1 MEAERAPSGAAGKV
15 AVRPL
20 REDEL
25 DEADRIVRLAFGT
38 FLGLPDPLAFMGDA
52 GFVRTRWRADPAAA
66 FAAEVGGE
74 LVGSN
79 FAANWGSFGFF
90 GPLTVRPDL
99 WDRGVAR
106 RLLEPTMALFERWG
120 TRHVGL
126 FTFPQSP
133 KHLGLYQ
140 AFGFWPRFLTP
151 VMSKAVGGR
160 RDAAGW
166 SGYSAVPEREREGYL
181 GACRELT
188 DAIYGGLDLTGEIR
202 AVQAQGLG
210 ETVLVGGGE
219 RLDGFAVCHCGPGT
233 EAGGGACFVK
243 FGAAR
248 PGRARGRPSSGCWTP
263 ARGWPPPAASRGSW
277 PGSTPPAGRRI
288 AGCWRAA
295 SAPTWWG
302 WRWSGRTSRATTA
315 QTSTSWTIGAE
326 PAGLAKTSRTHGPIT
341 RNRLPYLEPVLGAV
355 AQEAPHP
362 TTHAARSQPLPAGD
376 AEAGPAPRTRALW

>member
-1 MEAERAPSGAAGKV
+1 MEARQALAGGI
-15 AVRPL
+15 AIRPL
-20 REDEL
+20 REDDL
-25 DEADRIVRLAFGT
+25 GEADRIMRLAFGT

-52 GFVRTRWRADPAAA
+52 GYVRTRWRADPAAA
-66 FAAEVGGE
+66 LAAEAGGE

-120 TRHVGL
+120 TRHAGL

-151 VMSKAVGGR
+151 VLSKAVGGAGG
-160 RDAAGW
+160 AAGW
-166 SGYSAVPEREREGYL
+166 SRYGELPEREREAAV

-188 DAIYGGLDLTGEIR
+188 GAIYDGLDLSAEVQV
-202 AVQAQGLG
+202 VQAQGLG
-210 ETVLVGGGE
+210 ETGLLDGGG

-233 EAGGGACFVK
+233 EAGSGTCYVK

-248 PGRARGRPSSGCWTP
+248 PGPGAGEAFERLLDACE
-263 ARGWPPPAASRGSW
+263 ALAASRGL
-277 PGSTPPAGRRI
+277 GRLVAGVNTARWDAYRRLL
-288 AGCWRAA
+288 ARGFRADLVGVAMERPDERGYNRPDVYVMDYWR
-295 SAPTWWG
+295 
-302 WRWSGRTSRATTA
+302 
-315 QTSTSWTIGAE
+315 
-326 PAGLAKTSRTHGPIT
+326 
-341 RNRLPYLEPVLGAV
+341 
-355 AQEAPHP
+355 
-362 TTHAARSQPLPAGD
+362 
-376 AEAGPAPRTRALW
+376 